1 MDFEGI
7 VEDHFYS
14 TQHAAFTKVAS
25 LLKLQKDDPKSFVQ
39 VLYELTCRRLVW
51 FFPFFIIKNKRQYQD
66 VILSIGL
73 FYQKKKKNE
82 IYCNRYIACVELYMP
97 YPDLK

>member
-1 MDFEGI
+1 MRPLAIWAMQWALTRPNVAKPEMDFEGI

-39 VLYELTCRRLVW
+39 VLYELTCRRLV
-51 FFPFFIIKNKRQYQD
+51 
-66 VILSIGL
+66 
-73 FYQKKKKNE
+73 
-82 IYCNRYIACVELYMP
+82 
-97 YPDLK
+97 